1 MAYPT
6 LHTLNYEDLNNNFT
20 LISNYIESVRDALA
34 GDRVIS
40 LSQTTATPLVS
51 KLGAGDVVYSITIS
65 LKNAAGKLLDWYNGK
80 VKLAITDDDSEAAA
94 VAAINPAAGEHDMVG
109 GQLTVTVTMP
119 KATWTAGKKATLT
132 VSAPTTAVNAIITGV
147 ANATFIATVT
157 ADPIGG

>member
-1 MAYPT
+1 MAFPT

-20 LISNYIESVRDALA
+20 LMADYIESVRDALA

-40 LSQTTATPLVS
+40 LSQTTATPLVGE
-51 KLGAGDVVYSITIS
+51 LGAADVVYSITIS

-80 VKLAITDDDSEAAA
+80 IKLAIADDDSTGAAT
-94 VAAINPAAGEHDMVG
+94 IDPAAGEHDMVG

-119 KATWTAGKKATLT
+119 TAVWTAGKKATLT

-147 ANATFIATVT
+147 ANATFVATVT
-157 ADPIGG
+157 ADPVG

>member
-1 MAYPT
+1 MNENFATMARYM
-6 LHTLNYEDLNNNFT
+6 E
-20 LISNYIESVRDALA
+20 EVRDALA

-51 KLGAGDVVYSITIS
+51 ELGAGDVVYSITIS

-80 VKLAITDDDSEAAA
+80 IKLAIADDDTPDATIDPE
-94 VAAINPAAGEHDMVG
+94 AGEHDMVG

-119 KATWTAGKKATLT
+119 EATWVAGKKATLT
-132 VSAPTTAVNAIITGV
+132 VSAPTTATNAIITGV
-147 ANATFIATVT
+147 GTKTFVATVT

>member
-1 MAYPT
+1 MPHAETNENFATMARYM
-6 LHTLNYEDLNNNFT
+6 E
-20 LISNYIESVRDALA
+20 EVRDALA

-51 KLGAGDVVYSITIS
+51 ELGAGDVVYSITIS

-80 VKLAITDDDSEAAA
+80 IKLAIADDDTPDATIDPE
-94 VAAINPAAGEHDMVG
+94 AGEHDMVG

-119 KATWTAGKKATLT
+119 EAVWTAGKKATLT
-132 VSAPTTAVNAIITGV
+132 VSAPTTATNAIITGV
-147 ANATFIATVT
+147 GTKTFVATVT